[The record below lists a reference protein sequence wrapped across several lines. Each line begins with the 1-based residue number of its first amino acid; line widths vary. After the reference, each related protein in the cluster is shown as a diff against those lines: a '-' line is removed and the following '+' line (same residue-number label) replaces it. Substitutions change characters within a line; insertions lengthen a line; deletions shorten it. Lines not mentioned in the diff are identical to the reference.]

1 MRFFFGLEASNLVK
15 ASVMNAVV
23 RFERMWIEYIMRA
36 GKSLL
41 RFPDVLRILTYD
53 LFQML
58 KSQFVQFTRGPKVS

>member
-1 MRFFFGLEASNLVK
+1 
-15 ASVMNAVV
+15 MNAVV